1 LGHEK
6 ASSYQQHSE
15 VKVMMKQLVVIIV
28 SLIAVIFAPAASAQ
42 VAGEKPIRMM
52 VGFAP
57 GGANDMLARLVG
69 QRMSESLGLPVVV
82 ENRTGAAGI
91 IASEIVA
98 KSDPDGMT
106 LLLGSIGAQCF
117 VPFLRC
123 NVPDATEKDL
133 LPVTHV
139 GMAGTVLTVNSNL
152 PAKSVREL
160 VALAKAKPGKL
171 TFASGGNGN
180 SLHIAGELFKSAA
193 GINMLHVPF
202 RGNAPALTAVVSGE
216 VDLIFSAVPPV
227 LSLAKA
233 GRVRLLGVSTKK
245 RLSGLDNVPTIAESG
260 VPEYEMSSWY
270 GIFAAGKTPPDVA
283 LRIAAEVNKAIA
295 VPQVRQMML
304 TQGIEPTGGTPA
316 EFQKFMSSEMAKWG
330 KVIKAANIKV
340 D

>member
-1 LGHEK
+1 
-6 ASSYQQHSE
+6 
-15 VKVMMKQLVVIIV
+15 MKKLMVVIV
-28 SLIAVIFAPAASAQ
+28 SLIAVLSAPIASAQ
-42 VAGEKPIRMM
+42 IVGGKTIRMM

-69 QRMSESLGLPVVV
+69 QRMSENLGLSVVV

-98 KSDPDGMT
+98 KSAPDGMT

-117 VPFLRC
+117 VPLLRSKM
-123 NVPDATEKDL
+123 PYDTEKDL

-139 GMAGTVLTVNSNL
+139 GMAGTVLTVNANL
-152 PAKSVREL
+152 PVKSVLEL
-160 VALAKAKPGKL
+160 VALAKANPGKL

-202 RGNAPALTAVVSGE
+202 KGNAPALTAVVSGE
-216 VDLIFSAVPPV
+216 VNLIFSAVPPV

-233 GRVRLLGVSTKK
+233 GKLRMLGVSTRK
-245 RLSGLDNVPTIAESG
+245 RLSGLEDIPTISESG
-260 VPEYEMSSWY
+260 VPQYEMSSWY
-270 GIFAAGKTPPDVA
+270 GIFSAGKTPPDVA
-283 LRIAAEVNKAIA
+283 QRIAVEVNK
-295 VPQVRQMML
+295 VLDDPQVRERML

-316 EFQKFMSSEMAKWG
+316 EFQKFMSNEMTKWG
-330 KVIKAANIKV
+330 RVIKDANIKA